1 MSGLRNKLIKII
13 AACLLPALLLLFL
26 TAAASSASEARVY
39 DQAAL
44 FTEQEK
50 AHLEQ
55 RIGAIRA
62 ELSLDPVIVTVD
74 DTGGKSSRDYAD
86 DFYDE
91 GGFGMGAER
100 DGLLLLINMESREVY
115 ISTSGAAID
124 IFTDARI
131 ESILDAITPALS
143 MGAYYDAGAVFL
155 DELAFYGRAGI
166 PEGQYRVDES
176 DLTFGGRFKKSLA
189 RSPLYV
195 LISMAL
201 AAIAVGIM
209 AARNRGLVKTS
220 AFTYLDQDSFTV
232 LASHDHLMNTHISK
246 TRIQSSSGGG
256 GRSTTHRSSSGRIH
270 GGGGRRF

>member
-26 TAAASSASEARVY
+26 TAASSSASECEFMTRRPC
-39 DQAAL
+39 L
-44 FTEQEK
+44 PSRK
-50 AHLEQ
+50 RPIWNK

-74 DTGGKSSRDYAD
+74 DTGGKKLPDYAD

-100 DGLLLLINMESREVY
+100 DGLLLLINMESRKC
-115 ISTSGAAID
+115 ISGSGGHRY
-124 IFTDARI
+124 FTDARI
-131 ESILDAITPALS
+131 ESILDAITCLS